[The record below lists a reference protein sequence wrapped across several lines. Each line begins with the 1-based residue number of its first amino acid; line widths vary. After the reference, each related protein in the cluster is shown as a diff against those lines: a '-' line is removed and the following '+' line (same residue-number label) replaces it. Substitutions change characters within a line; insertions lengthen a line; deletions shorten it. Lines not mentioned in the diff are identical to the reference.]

1 MTNTPILRPASFAEL
16 EKFAEMAA
24 KSSFVPTQ
32 FRGKPE
38 DLMLA
43 VQMGSELGLSPMQA
57 IQNIT
62 VVNGRPSVFGDAM
75 LAIAMSHPHF
85 EDIVEKIEGNT
96 AICQIKRR
104 GRSPIERRFSMEDA
118 TRAGLVG
125 KDGPWKTYPLR
136 MLQMRAR
143 GFALRDCFPDIL
155 RGLILAEEAGD
166 YVTIEQK
173 SAMAPDSLDAPNID
187 PSQVDQHAIDHVTKM
202 LSSAQDI
209 DALEAAEKKITDS
222 IKKAHRQGKVVTAA
236 TESAITALVM
246 QRRESMEMNSGGN
259 AIGGAV

>member
-1 MTNTPILRPASFAEL
+1 MTNVPILRPASFAEL

-62 VVNGRPSVFGDAM
+62 VINGRPSIFGDAM

-85 EDIVEKIEGNT
+85 EDIVEKIEGNV

-104 GRSPIERRFSMEDA
+104 GRSQIERRFSLEDA
-118 TRAGLVG
+118 TRAGLAT

-143 GFALRDCFPDIL
+143 GFALRDSFPDIL
-155 RGLILAEEAGD
+155 RGLILAEEAND
-166 YVTIEQK
+166 YVTIDHTTPAVSDSTTPATSANGEINPVDEQAVK
-173 SAMAPDSLDAPNID
+173 
-187 PSQVDQHAIDHVTKM
+187 HVRKM
-202 LSSAQDI
+202 LSQVFTLPD
-209 DALEAAEKKITDS
+209 LERTAKKITDS
-222 IKKAHRQGKVVTAA
+222 IARAHEQGKTVTAE
-236 TESAITALVM
+236 TEAAIAQLI
-246 QRRESMEMNSGGN
+246 EAKKN
-259 AIGGAV
+259 AI

>member
-62 VVNGRPSVFGDAM
+62 VINGRPSVFGDAM

-104 GRSPIERRFSMEDA
+104 GRSQIERRFSMEDA
-118 TRAGLVG
+118 TRAGLIG

-166 YVTIEQK
+166 YVTIEQQTDK
-173 SAMAPDSLDAPNID
+173 PPNAESSSPD
-187 PSQVDQHAIDHVTKM
+187 QQAIEHVAKM
-202 LSSAQDI
+202 LIAVRDI
-209 DALEAAEKKITDS
+209 DALEAAEKKISDS
-222 IKKAHRQGKVVTAA
+222 IAKAHQQGKVVAPE
-236 TESAITALVM
+236 TESAIAALITEKKRLLKISVVDK
-246 QRRESMEMNSGGN
+246 E
-259 AIGGAV
+259 

>member
-62 VVNGRPSVFGDAM
+62 VINGRPSVFGDAM

-104 GRSPIERRFSMEDA
+104 GRSQIERRFSMEDA
-118 TRAGLVG
+118 TRAGLIG

-166 YVTIEQK
+166 YVTIEQQPVSSQAIESSRSDQQAIEHVEK
-173 SAMAPDSLDAPNID
+173 MLVAVKDINGLEAVERKISDSVTKAHQQGKIVTPETESAMA
-187 PSQVDQHAIDHVTKM
+187 
-202 LSSAQDI
+202 
-209 DALEAAEKKITDS
+209 ALITEKKRLLKIS
-222 IKKAHRQGKVVTAA
+222 VVDK
-236 TESAITALVM
+236 E
-246 QRRESMEMNSGGN
+246 
-259 AIGGAV
+259 